1 MTAYEPS
8 GHEITCLLAAAGRGE
23 GSAADRLLP
32 LVYEHLRALAASFL
46 AQDRP
51 AHTLQPTA
59 LVHEAYLKLVG
70 ADHVRWEGR
79 SHFFAVA
86 AKAMRQILLNHAR
99 DRQAAK
105 RGGAGRRVTLHDAA
119 APSSDVDVDLEAL
132 DVALTEL
139 ERVDERQSRI
149 VEMRFFGGMSVEDT
163 AEVLGLSER
172 TVQLEW
178 RMAKARMKTYLNRL
192 GL

>member
-1 MTAYEPS
+1 MTAS
-8 GHEITCLLAAAGRGE
+8 GPTGKEITSLLEAAGRGE

-32 LVYEHLRALAASFL
+32 LVYDRLRALAASFM

-59 LVHEAYLKLVG
+59 LVHEAYIKLVG
-70 ADHVRWEGR
+70 ADHVQWEGR

-86 AKAMRQILLNHAR
+86 AKAMRQILMNHAR

-105 RGGAGRRVTLHDAA
+105 RGGAGRRVTLHDVT
-119 APSSDVDVDLEAL
+119 APSTDAEVDLEAL
-132 DVALTEL
+132 DAALTEL
-139 ERVDERQSRI
+139 ERVDDRQSRI
-149 VEMRFFGGMSVEDT
+149 VEMRFFGGMTVEDT

-178 RMAKARMKTYLNRL
+178 RMAKARMKTYLDRL
-192 GL
+192 GV